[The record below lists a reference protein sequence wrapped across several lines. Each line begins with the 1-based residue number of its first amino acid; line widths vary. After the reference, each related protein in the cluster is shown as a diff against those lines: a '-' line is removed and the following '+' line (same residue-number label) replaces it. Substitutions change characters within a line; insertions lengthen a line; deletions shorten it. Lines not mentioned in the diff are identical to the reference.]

1 MPGAVLGVA
10 ALRSLD
16 ATALQVAVSVGVLAT
31 LAARR
36 LRPERRAHE
45 RWWAAPVTGFTAGGL
60 VTSTNTSG
68 PPLLVYMLGRGDEP
82 ERFRDTLTVCQL
94 GLSVIGVLALVVT
107 GTSGAVPRAWL
118 VAVFVPAG
126 GARAHRRAAAVPAP
140 GGERRVR
147 AGAHRDPRRG
157 RRDGPGDSAH
167 LSQ

>member
-36 LRPERRAHE
+36 LRPERRAPAP
-45 RWWAAPVTGFTAGGL
+45 RWAAPVTGFTAGGL

-68 PPLLVYMLGRGDEP
+68 PPLLCTCSAAATSP
-82 ERFRDTLTVCQL
+82 ERLRDTLTVCQL

-118 VAVFVPAG
+118 VAVFVPWWC
-126 GARAHRRAAAVPAP
+126 RAHRRAAAVPAP
-140 GGERRVR
+140 GGERRLR